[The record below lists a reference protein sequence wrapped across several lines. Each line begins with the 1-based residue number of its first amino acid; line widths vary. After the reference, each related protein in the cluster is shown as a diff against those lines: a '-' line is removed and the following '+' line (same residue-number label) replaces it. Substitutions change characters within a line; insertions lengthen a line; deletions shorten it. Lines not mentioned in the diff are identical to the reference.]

1 MVINESK
8 LKVEFN
14 YKKFGT
20 EARIKIKRTNLDKSC
35 RSVCVCVCVCVCKGD
50 GLEKNLKDQSGYQYG
65 NEIRDKPSN
74 G

>member
-35 RSVCVCVCVCVCKGD
+35 RSVCVCVCVHSKILFCVFG
-50 GLEKNLKDQSGYQYG
+50 KND
-65 NEIRDKPSN
+65 NN
-74 G
+74 